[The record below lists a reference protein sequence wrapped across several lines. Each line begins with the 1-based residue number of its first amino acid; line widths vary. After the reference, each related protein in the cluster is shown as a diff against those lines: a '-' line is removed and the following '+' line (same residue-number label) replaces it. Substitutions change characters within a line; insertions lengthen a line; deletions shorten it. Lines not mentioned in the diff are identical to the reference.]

1 MAEAVQVAAAD
12 GVLEVVLDRPK
23 ANAID
28 RATSQAMNAAW
39 QRLRDDP
46 ELKVGILT
54 GAGERFFSAG
64 WDLKAAAAGEGM
76 DGDWGEGGFGGLEH
90 PVGLLKPVIAVAN
103 GMAVGGGFEVLL
115 GADLII
121 AEEHAR
127 FALMEVQ
134 HGILA
139 ESAAVR
145 LPRRIPRAVAMELMM
160 TGRWMDAAEA
170 ERWGL
175 VNRVVP
181 TGAGLA
187 AARELALGLAAGA
200 QLPLHA
206 IKETVDATS
215 HLPEAEA
222 MRVREELES
231 VKRVKA
237 SEDQVEGARAFA
249 EGRDPVWRGR

>member
-1 MAEAVQVAAAD
+1 MAEAVRVTAAD

-46 ELKVGILT
+46 DLKVGILT

-115 GADLII
+115 GADLVIC
-121 AEEHAR
+121 EEHAA

-145 LPRRIPRAVAMELMM
+145 LPRRIPRAIAMELML

-181 TGAGLA
+181 SGQGLA
-187 AARELALGLAAGA
+187 EAHALARSLADGA

-206 IKETVDATS
+206 IKDTVEATA

-222 MRVREELES
+222 MRVREGLES
-231 VKRVKA
+231 VRRVKA

-249 EGRDPVWRGR
+249 EGRDPVWKGR

>member
-1 MAEAVQVAAAD
+1 MRTRAED

-28 RATSQAMNAAW
+28 RATSQAMNRAW
-39 QRLRDDP
+39 QALRDDP

-54 GAGERFFSAG
+54 GAGDRFFSAG

-76 DGDWGEGGFGGLEH
+76 EGDWGEGGFGGLEH

-115 GADLII
+115 GADLVV

-127 FALMEVQ
+127 FALMEVH

-145 LPRRIPRAVAMELMM
+145 LPRRIPRAIAMELML

-175 VNRVVP
+175 VE
-181 TGAGLA
+181 GLA
-187 AARELALGLAAGA
+187 LLRGQERGEVLGAALELARDADGA
-200 QLPLHA
+200 TYPSGNPDEL
-206 IKETVDATS
+206 IRTV
-215 HLPEAEA
+215 
-222 MRVREELES
+222 RV
-231 VKRVKA
+231 
-237 SEDQVEGARAFA
+237 
-249 EGRDPVWRGR
+249 PVG

>member
-1 MAEAVQVAAAD
+1 MGEAVRTTRHG

-28 RATSQAMNAAW
+28 RQTSVELNAAW
-39 QRLRDDP
+39 QLLRDDP
-46 ELKVGILT
+46 DLKVGILT
-54 GAGERFFSAG
+54 GAGDRFFSAG
-64 WDLKAAAAGEGM
+64 WDLKSAADGEGM
-76 DGDWGEGGFGGLEH
+76 EGDWGEGGFGGLET
-90 PVGLLKPVIAVAN
+90 PQNLWKPVIAAIN
-103 GMAVGGGFEVLL
+103 GMAVGGGFEVLM

-127 FALMEVQ
+127 FALMEIH

-139 ESAAVR
+139 EAAAVR
-145 LPRRIPRAVAMELMM
+145 LPRRIPYHVAVELMM

-181 TGAGLA
+181 SGQSLA
-187 AARELALGLAAGA
+187 AAHELAAELAAGA

-206 IKETVDATS
+206 IKETLLKAEGLT
-215 HLPEAEA
+215 LPEAIIH
-222 MRVREELES
+222 RETLET
-231 VKRVKA
+231 VKRVRD
-237 SEDQVEGARAFA
+237 SEDFAEGAKAFA
-249 EGRDPVWRGR
+249 EGRDPEWKGR

>member
-1 MAEAVQVAAAD
+1 MSGAVRTTRHG

-28 RATSQAMNAAW
+28 RQTSVDLNAAW
-39 QRLRDDP
+39 QLLRDDAD
-46 ELKVGILT
+46 LRVGILT

-64 WDLKAAAAGEGM
+64 WDLKAAANGEGM
-76 DGDWGEGGFGGLEH
+76 DGDWGEGGFGGLET
-90 PVGLLKPVIAVAN
+90 PQRLWKPVIAAVN
-103 GMAVGGGFEVLL
+103 GMAVGGGFEVMM

-127 FALMEVQ
+127 FALMEIQ

-139 ESAAVR
+139 EAAAVR
-145 LPRRIPRAVAMELMM
+145 LPRRIPHHIAVELMM

-170 ERWGL
+170 ARWGL

-181 TGAGLA
+181 SGASLA
-187 AARELALGLAAGA
+187 AAHALAAQLAAGA

-206 IKETVDATS
+206 IKETLLSTEDLT
-215 HLPEAEA
+215 LPAA
-222 MRVREELES
+222 IIRREELET
-231 VKRVKA
+231 VRRVRA
-237 SEDQVEGARAFA
+237 SADLQEGARAFA

>member
-1 MAEAVQVAAAD
+1 MGEAVRMTAVD
-12 GVLEVVLDRPK
+12 GVLEVVLDRPM

-76 DGDWGEGGFGGLEH
+76 EGDWGEGGFGGLEH
-90 PVGLLKPVIAVAN
+90 PVDLLKPVIAVAN

-115 GADLII
+115 GADLVIC
-121 AEEHAR
+121 EEHAA

-145 LPRRIPRAVAMELMM
+145 LPRRIPRAIAMELML

-175 VNRVVP
+175 INRVVP
-181 TGAGLA
+181 TGEGLA
-187 AARELALGLAAGA
+187 VAHELARGLADGA

-206 IKETVDATS
+206 IKDTVERTG

-222 MRVREELES
+222 MRVREELDS
-231 VKRVKA
+231 VRRVKA
-237 SEDQVEGARAFA
+237 SEDQEEGARAFA
-249 EGRDPVWRGR
+249 EGRAPVWKGR